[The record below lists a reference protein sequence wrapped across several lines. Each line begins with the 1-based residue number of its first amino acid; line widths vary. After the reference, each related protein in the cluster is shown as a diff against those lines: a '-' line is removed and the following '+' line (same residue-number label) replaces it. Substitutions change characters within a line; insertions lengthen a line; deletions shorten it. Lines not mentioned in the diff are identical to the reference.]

1 MTQAPLRSSSKPIGE
16 YDARSL
22 YIQGVRRR
30 KTSTARV

>member
-1 MTQAPLRSSSKPIGE
+1 MTQAPLRSSSKPDVE

-22 YIQGVRRR
+22 CIQGVRRW